1 MSSTIGNHIWTLTHH
16 ENLLLNKFLLDVQRS
31 VYRLFIG
38 VYGFLKNVQEL
49 TKGFHNVFIW
59 IFSRTLPWLISSF
72 LADSRLSFSTDM
84 AKSSFLIWWTSSG
97 TWFSFNILECSSM
110 SGRYSSIFSFA
121 KEAINF
127 DVFYLYH
134 LLSGNIMNLLISGSL
149 LHESLSEAVLIA
161 EEE

>member
-1 MSSTIGNHIWTLTHH
+1 
-16 ENLLLNKFLLDVQRS
+16 
-31 VYRLFIG
+31 
-38 VYGFLKNVQEL
+38 
-49 TKGFHNVFIW
+49 
-59 IFSRTLPWLISSF
+59 
-72 LADSRLSFSTDM
+72 
-84 AKSSFLIWWTSSG
+84 
-97 TWFSFNILECSSM
+97 M